1 MSEVDD
7 QSRPDRGHRKD
18 GKPYKEGNT
27 AADGSY
33 IVGRNRTSE
42 ATKFRANDGRP
53 RGRRKKGVENHDT
66 FFERELQRKVKVRED
81 GKERTVTKSQGV
93 DLRTIS
99 LAASGELKAIEMV
112 DKRRE
117 RIAARKEAEMR
128 QNRSL
133 PDQEM
138 LDRYIRQRL
147 AERDLPPADLGDPP
161 PDPKEPDAPS
171 PENAGGTDDD

>member
-1 MSEVDD
+1 M
-7 QSRPDRGHRKD
+7 
-18 GKPYKEGNT
+18 
-27 AADGSY
+27 
-33 IVGRNRTSE
+33 
-42 ATKFRANDGRP
+42 
-53 RGRRKKGVENHDT
+53 
-66 FFERELQRKVKVRED
+66 
-81 GKERTVTKSQGV
+81 

-147 AERDLPPADLGDPP
+147 AERLETRGDRFDCIGGQLARTHTSCPLGV
-161 PDPKEPDAPS
+161 
-171 PENAGGTDDD
+171 GM